1 MQLLIVQGDGEID
14 EELLQIVKG
23 YRRHE
28 CDLVRRDAAAI
39 EAATPHKEQNSGR
52 SGRQIA

>member
-1 MQLLIVQGDGEID
+1 MQLLIVQGDGEIG

>member
-1 MQLLIVQGDGEID
+1 MQLPIVQGDGEIG
-14 EELLQIVKG
+14 EELLQMVKG

-28 CDLVRRDAAAI
+28 CDLVRRDAAPI
-39 EAATPHKEQNSGR
+39 EAVTPHKERKSVR